1 MAVTPLVNVTPVA
14 RSLVVVVVAA
24 TALRELYKCV
34 QSILLLIEVMKVVR
48 ANALLHQTSLN
59 KIDQE
64 GR

>member
-1 MAVTPLVNVTPVA
+1 MLPRSVAVAV
-14 RSLVVVVVAA
+14 VVVVVAA
-24 TALRELYKCV
+24 DPEESYKCV
-34 QSILLLIEVMKVVR
+34 QSIHLLIEVMKVVR